1 MGIAAILLCGGKGT
15 RMIERGVH
23 THKPL
28 LEVGGMPATK
38 FVAMK
43 LRDGFSF
50 SQTLI
55 VVPNGR
61 EEEYRLAMKGMDC
74 QIITQFLP
82 LGTGNAVYESLKF
95 LDEDI
100 EDVYVS
106 FGTQPLI
113 RNETVQGCLNVHRE
127 INSDFTLA
135 TVVMDSPYAPLIRDD
150 FGNVT
155 GSLETHLDGANMPS
169 RGETNVGSY
178 WASRNALQDIL
189 VKLHQKLYSEKKE
202 RYNTI
207 SGELGYPNEMVKG
220 CLQMGLKVE
229 GVCIANEQEMLGIK
243 TPESLTAI
251 RKIVDGQL

>member
-61 EEEYRLAMKGMDC
+61 EEEYRFAMKGMDC

-135 TVVMDSPYAPLIRDD
+135 TVVMDSPYAPLIRDN

-155 GSLETHLDGANMPS
+155 ESLETHLDGANMPS

>member
-28 LEVGGMPATK
+28 LKVGGMPATK

-61 EEEYRLAMKGMDC
+61 EEEYRFAMKGLDC
-74 QIITQFLP
+74 QIITQSLP

-100 EDVYVS
+100 DCLMSSPDDLMDWIFKIKKLLADEILCKKLSDNSYQK
-106 FGTQPLI
+106 FLI
-113 RNETVQGCLNVHRE
+113 NYTWEIRAEKVLN
-127 INSDFTLA
+127 IMKKNKI
-135 TVVMDSPYAPLIRDD
+135 DSI
-150 FGNVT
+150 
-155 GSLETHLDGANMPS
+155 
-169 RGETNVGSY
+169 
-178 WASRNALQDIL
+178 
-189 VKLHQKLYSEKKE
+189 
-202 RYNTI
+202 
-207 SGELGYPNEMVKG
+207 
-220 CLQMGLKVE
+220 
-229 GVCIANEQEMLGIK
+229 
-243 TPESLTAI
+243 
-251 RKIVDGQL
+251 